1 MVWTMTAQFEHSETA
16 DAVYI
21 RLRDL
26 PYAYGEDI
34 DHERRI
40 DYAEDGKP
48 MGIELLDVS
57 GGVDLRDLPEAD
69 TVARLLTEHAIKVF
83 A

>member
-1 MVWTMTAQFEHSETA
+1 MTVRVEHNPEA
-16 DAVYI
+16 DALYVW
-21 RLRDL
+21 LADK

-40 DYAEDGKP
+40 DYAQDGTP
-48 MGIELLDVS
+48 VGVEFTCIS
-57 GGVDLRDLPEAD
+57 GGVDLKEIP
-69 TVARLLTEHAIKVF
+69 HAGEIAQALGKLNIRVF